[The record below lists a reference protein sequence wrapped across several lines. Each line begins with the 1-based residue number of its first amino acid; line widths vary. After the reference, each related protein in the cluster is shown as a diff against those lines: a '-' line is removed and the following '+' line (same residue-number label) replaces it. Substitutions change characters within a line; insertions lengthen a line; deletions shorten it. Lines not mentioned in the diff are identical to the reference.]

1 MSKYSGD
8 REVGTDLAL
17 AHSLADA
24 ADVITLSRFR
34 ARDLRV
40 ATKPD
45 RTPVTDADT
54 ATEDRI
60 RELVAAEAASDF
72 VVGEEQGGD
81 QEAGRCWL
89 VDPIDGTKNFTRG
102 LPVWATL
109 VALLCRGAPVVAVAS
124 APALGRR
131 WWAATGS
138 GAFVRDGPGARR
150 IHVSG
155 VAELADA
162 YVSTTNLAE
171 HLPARPYLD
180 LLGACWESRAYG
192 DFWQHCLVAEGGI
205 DLAVE
210 PAASPWDL
218 AAVGLIVTEAGGEF
232 TSLAG
237 ERRHDRGSA
246 LAYNGLL
253 HTAALEILR
262 SERCLNSPGDAAG
275 PS

>member
-1 MSKYSGD
+1 MSKHPAG
-8 REVGTDLAL
+8 REPDADLAL

-24 ADVITLSRFR
+24 AAEITLSRFR

-54 ATEDRI
+54 ATEERL
-60 RELVAAEAASDF
+60 RELLAAAVPADS
-72 VVGEEQGGD
+72 VVGEERGG
-81 QEAGRCWL
+81 EAAAVDHRRCWL

-109 VALLCRGAPVVAVAS
+109 IALLVAGEPVLGVVG

-131 WWAATGS
+131 WWALRGS
-138 GAFVRDGPGARR
+138 GAFLRDSVGVHR

-171 HLPARPYLD
+171 HNPARPYLD
-180 LLGACWESRAYG
+180 LLAACWESRAFG

-218 AAVGLIVTEAGGEF
+218 AAVRLIVMEAGGEF

-237 ERRHDRGSA
+237 EHRHDGGSG
-246 LAYNGLL
+246 LASNGLV
-253 HTAALEILR
+253 HDAALEL
-262 SERCLNSPGDAAG
+262 LGG
-275 PS
+275 

>member
-1 MSKYSGD
+1 MSKHPGGCEEGS
-8 REVGTDLAL
+8 DLAL

-24 ADVITLSRFR
+24 ADLITLSRFR
-34 ARDLRV
+34 AGDLRV

-45 RTPVTDADT
+45 RTPVTDADI

-60 RELVAAEAASDF
+60 RELVAAEAGSDS
-72 VVGEEQGGD
+72 VVGEEHGGD
-81 QEAGRCWL
+81 RAPDRCWL

-109 VALLCRGAPVVAVAS
+109 IALLCRGAPVVAVAS

-131 WWAATGS
+131 WWAASGS
-138 GAFVRDGPGARR
+138 GAFVRDVTGARR

-155 VAELADA
+155 VTELADA

-171 HLPARPYLD
+171 HRPARPYLD
-180 LLGACWESRAYG
+180 LLAACWESRAYG

-205 DLAVE
+205 DLAVD

-218 AAVGLIVTEAGGEF
+218 AAVRLIVTEAGGEF

-237 ERRHDRGSA
+237 ERRHDGGSA
-246 LAYNGLL
+246 LASNGLL
-253 HTAALEILR
+253 HTAALKMLR
-262 SERCLNSPGDAAG
+262 GRGCLNSPGGTAG
-275 PS
+275 QG